1 MAQAN
6 SDKPRVNAP
15 GFNGTFLA
23 DLLSGCLMH
32 EACGHQLYRA
42 VAAKTKNPMLRAKYE
57 EYGKQSERHAEILK
71 QIIVEAGVEP
81 TYLSGTAQRIE
92 MQDTSLVNA
101 TMSDQGR
108 DLLTQEMAMLD
119 AVFVAEAVDHAN
131 WEALSKLSAQMPEGA
146 FASALKRAVAEV
158 EPQED
163 DHLSWARDT
172 RMLLVNLLARS
183 DAAEATVEKAE
194 QMIAKLHEASS
205 NVS

>member
-1 MAQAN
+1 
-6 SDKPRVNAP
+6 
-15 GFNGTFLA
+15 
-23 DLLSGCLMH
+23 
-32 EACGHQLYRA
+32 
-42 VAAKTKNPMLRAKYE
+42 MLKMKYD

-81 TYLSGTAQRIE
+81 TYVSQTAQRIE

-131 WEALSKLSAQMPEGA
+131 WEALSKLSKQMSEGA

-194 QMIAKLHEASS
+194 EMIARLHEA
-205 NVS
+205 VST